1 MRKLKYHYRV
11 KDKSGRTRKGI
22 LEGENRSLVVESL
35 VGQGYYVL
43 QLDQVKN
50 TGLSMDINLPSITR
64 VSIRELSAFTRQ
76 LATMIN
82 AGLSILKC
90 FSILSKQTQNKELK
104 KAALQIKDD
113 IEAGM
118 PLYEAL
124 SKHPKIFSRMYVS
137 MVRAGE
143 IGGILDQVLE
153 RLSEHLEREQEVS
166 SKVKSASVYPAI
178 ISIFAVLVVFFIIT
192 FVMPTFT
199 SMFVQAGVSLPAPTR
214 ALLTAGIFLKS
225 SWYLIFGAVILV
237 VLALKQWKKTTIG
250 SLFFDSMILRM
261 PVVGTTVSRV
271 TVARFARTMGT
282 LVQSGIPVL
291 AALEAVEE
299 VVGNAVI
306 ARAIKKS
313 RASIREG
320 DTIARPLAET
330 GVFEPMVTQMI
341 AVGEET
347 GTLDDMLVRLSAYFE
362 REVMYL
368 IDALMSVM
376 EPILIMFVA
385 VLVGGIVVATLL
397 PMFDM
402 VNLVGSGM

>member
-1 MRKLKYHYRV
+1 MRTLKYRYRV
-11 KDKSGRTRKGI
+11 KDKMGKTQQGV
-22 LEGENRSLVVESL
+22 LDGENRNLVLESL

-43 QLDQVKN
+43 QLEEQKN
-50 TGLSMDINLPSITR
+50 KGLSMEISWPTFTR
-64 VSIRELSAFTRQ
+64 VSTRELSAFTRQ

-90 FSILSKQTQNKELK
+90 FSILGKQTNNPGLK
-104 KAALQIKDD
+104 KAVLQIRDD
-113 IEAGM
+113 LEAGM
-118 PLYEAL
+118 PLYQAL
-124 SKHPKIFSRMYVS
+124 NKHPKIFSRMFVS

-143 IGGILDQVLE
+143 LGGILDQVLD
-153 RLSEHLEREQEVS
+153 RLSEHLEREQEIS
-166 SKVKSASVYPAI
+166 SKVKSASVYPTI

-199 SMFVQAGVSLPAPTR
+199 DMFVQAGVPLPTPTR
-214 ALLTAGIFLKS
+214 VLLKAGIFLKS
-225 SWYLIFGAVILV
+225 SWYLIFGAIILL
-237 VLALKQWKKTTIG
+237 VLGIKQWKKTSAG
-250 SLFFDSMILRM
+250 RLFFDTLILRI
-261 PVVGTTVSRV
+261 PVVGTTISRV

-299 VVGNAVI
+299 VVGNEVI
-306 ARAIKKS
+306 ARAIRKS

-320 DTIARPLAET
+320 DTISRPLAET

-347 GTLDDMLVRLSAYFE
+347 GTLDDMLVRISAYFE

-368 IDALMSVM
+368 IDALMA
-376 EPILIMFVA
+376 IM
-385 VLVGGIVVATLL
+385 
-397 PMFDM
+397 
-402 VNLVGSGM
+402 